1 MEQKQ
6 TNTAV
11 EETKSTQATW
21 YKKFTSRKFIMA
33 LIGVI
38 TGICGMI
45 GFSDNTTAVIAF
57 IAIEVLSLAGYII
70 AEGVVDAKAVK
81 TGAAILQEIAD
92 IIAALIDHKEP
103 TVNPDGGTHED
114 TMKDLD
120 E

>member
-1 MEQKQ
+1 MEQKNQ
-6 TNTAV
+6 TTP
-11 EETKSTQATW
+11 ETKSTQAPW

-57 IAIEVLSLAGYII
+57 IAIEILSLAGYII

-81 TGAAILQEIAD
+81 TGATILQEIAD
-92 IIAALIDHKEP
+92 IISALMDKKEP
-103 TVNPDGGTHED
+103 EVDPDGGTHKD
-114 TMKDLD
+114 IMDDLD

>member
-1 MEQKQ
+1 M
-6 TNTAV
+6 
-11 EETKSTQATW
+11 EETKSTQAPW

-38 TGICGMI
+38 T

-70 AEGVVDAKAVK
+70 AEGIVDAKAVK